1 MAGIYG
7 LLNLSDNDRSYVNTV
22 GQELVFEAANEY
34 LAMHNAD
41 MMAAYTVF
49 VQEETETFKERYKLP
64 GGGRLQRRGGQAQSA
79 ATKAGG
85 QWDVAYPLEDFGAQ
99 VTGDDVAMAYM
110 RLDELDRHLQTVTIQ
125 DMNTMRFEMLKA
137 LYNNTART
145 FTDPLHGSL
154 TIQPLAITSDGVTYP
169 PVLGSESDA
178 TENHYLGLNYA
189 ATAISNTNNP
199 YETLRNELEEHFGTP
214 QGYGNIAVFIH
225 PDEVPETEDLGDFT
239 PAADMGIRYGD
250 DTDLANALP
259 RVPGRVIGRV
269 NGVWAVEWR
278 WMTSGYL
285 LAVDLDAPA
294 PLKIRRDPADTGLQ
308 RGLHLK
314 SRDATYPLEAAHYR
328 HRFGVGVGNR
338 LNGVVAQLGTA
349 TYDIPTAYE

>member
-7 LLNLSDNDRSYVNTV
+7 LLNLSDNDRSYVNTL
-22 GQELVFEAANEY
+22 GQDVVFDAANQY
-34 LAMHNAD
+34 LAMANAD
-41 MMAAYTVF
+41 MMAAYSIF

-99 VTGDDVAMAYM
+99 ITGDDVAMAYM
-110 RLDELDRHLQTVTIQ
+110 RVDELDRHLQTVTIQ
-125 DMNTMRFEMLKA
+125 NINTMRFEMLKA
-137 LYNNTART
+137 LFNNTQRA
-145 FTDPLHGSL
+145 FVDPIHGS
-154 TIQPLAITSDGVTYP
+154 INIEPLANNDSVTYP

-199 YETLRNELEEHFGTP
+199 YLTVRNELEEHFGTP
-214 QGYGNIAVFIH
+214 QGFGNIVSFIH
-225 PDEVPETEDLGDFT
+225 PDEVPETEDLTDFV
-239 PAADMGIRYGD
+239 PVPDSGINYGD
-250 DTDLANALP
+250 DTDLARVA
-259 RVPGRVIGRV
+259 RMVPGRIIGRV
-269 NGVWAVEWR
+269 SGVWVAEWR
-278 WMTSGYL
+278 WITSGYIL
-285 LAVDLDAPA
+285 SLDLDAPP